1 MELESMKHEAASPR
15 PDQPDKQ
22 RTPDGTGSLVSEDK
36 TKITRHPRWTRQ
48 ETFVLIEG
56 KRVVENVVQR
66 GRRSTS
72 ALGTENFES
81 KWDLVSSYCRQRGV
95 SRWPVQ
101 CRKRWSNLLV
111 DFKKIRNWEAQI
123 NQEAESFWVMRNDV
137 RRQRR
142 LPGFFD
148 REVYNVLVGK
158 EVTAMEA
165 CPLALFMPGQTDVK
179 DGDGTEDAAAEEE
192 DEEEG
197 PEKDLNGS
205 RDDMAE
211 DRLSSDFEESGQ
223 DETAKKSK
231 NENLMQDSPT
241 KTVTTPMPNSGVIKE
256 KRSLGSKTSGE
267 NVYQEK
273 WKQRRV
279 STDESEHRNIAQ
291 LIKVLERNSNMLN
304 AQLEAHNI
312 NCHFEREQRK
322 EQNNS
327 ILAALG
333 KVTDVLARIA
343 DKL

>member
-1 MELESMKHEAASPR
+1 MALESMNHEAASPR
-15 PDQPDKQ
+15 PDQAGKQ
-22 RTPDGTGSLVSEDK
+22 QTPNGSSEDK
-36 TKITRHPRWTRQ
+36 TKITRHPRWTRH

-56 KRVVENVVQR
+56 KRVVENAVQR

-72 ALGTENFES
+72 ALGAENFEP
-81 KWDLVSSYCRQRGV
+81 KWDLVSSYCRQRGM
-95 SRWPVQ
+95 SRLPVQ

-123 NQEAESFWVMRNDV
+123 EREAKSFWVMRNDV
-137 RRQRR
+137 RRERR

-148 REVYNVLVGK
+148 REVYNVLDGK
-158 EVTAMEA
+158 EVTATEA
-165 CPLALFMPGQTDVK
+165 CPLALFMPGQTDAM
-179 DGDGTEDAAAEEE
+179 DGDGTEEAAAEEE
-192 DEEEG
+192 EEEEG
-197 PEKDLNGS
+197 PEKDLHGG

-211 DRLSSDFEESGQ
+211 DGLCSDFEESGQ
-223 DETAKKSK
+223 DKTAKKSK
-231 NENLMQDSPT
+231 NKNIMQDSPT
-241 KTVTTPMPNSGVIKE
+241 KTVTTPMPNSGAVKE

-267 NVYQEK
+267 NIYQEK

-279 STDESEHRNIAQ
+279 STDESEHSNNIDQ
-291 LIKVLERNSNMLN
+291 LVKVLERNSNMLS

-312 NCHFEREQRK
+312 NCHLEREQRK